1 MNKSYTSY
9 KNIGKFLTN
18 IGENWRNCIYITC
31 SVCKHKKDFC
41 CSDMLVSFDKDG
53 IPVFISVSDASYIFA
68 TMIDKSEC
76 LGEMSNAKFMDL
88 FDGYLKKYTNP
99 ETGCPFLQLARIQ
112 DAEDLSITKKA

>member
-41 CSDMLVSFDKDG
+41 CGDILVSFDEDG
-53 IPVFISVSDASYIFA
+53 IPVFVSVSDANYIFA
-68 TMIDKSEC
+68 TIIDKSEC
-76 LGEMSNAKFMDL
+76 LCEISNAKFKCL
-88 FDGYLKKYTNP
+88 FEKFIKKHTS
-99 ETGCPFLQLARIQ
+99 EDIGCPFLQLTQIAFKDCPDMCI
-112 DAEDLSITKKA
+112 